1 MKAGQI
7 NSLLLLAKLSDG
19 KIRQVITKKEQQI
32 LIIDLL
38 SQTSKDGV
46 VLLTEDT
53 VDSIDWESKYN
64 LWE

>member
-32 LIIDLL
+32 LIIELL

>member
-1 MKAGQI
+1 MRAGQI
-7 NSLLLLAKLSDG
+7 ESLLLLAKLSDG

-46 VLLTEDT
+46 VLLTEET
-53 VDSIDWESKYN
+53 VDGIDWEVKSN